1 MNILQICLRI
11 PFPPKDGAAIAMNSI
26 ARGLTELNQNL
37 TVLAVNTP
45 KHWVNV
51 NEIPNQYIKNL
62 TFKSVN
68 INTEVKPFNA
78 LCSFFTP
85 NHSYNISRFY
95 NHEFNSLLQNTLTNN
110 HFDYVIV
117 ESLFMSP
124 YLNTIRQFSD
134 AKVILRSHNIEF
146 TIWETLS
153 KNEKNSFKKF
163 YINHLAKRL
172 KKYEL
177 KIGEKFD
184 AIIPISLNDEEFYK
198 KRYPSK
204 CIKTIYCGVSNQ
216 LLECNSN
223 PEFTSSI
230 YHLGSMDWLPNIEG
244 INWFLKEIWPVIHK
258 ENKQIKC
265 YLAGRKMPDSIL
277 KQNNE
282 SLIVESYIDDSTS
295 FQLKHNIMIVPLLT
309 GGGVRIKILEGLAL
323 GKVIVTTPKGAEG
336 LNLKSG
342 KNILIADTAEE
353 FGKMIL
359 KCVGDP
365 EFCKYISTNARS
377 FAKEEFSNKALV
389 QNLLAFLKTV

>member
-163 YINHLAKRL
+163 
-172 KKYEL
+172 
-177 KIGEKFD
+177 
-184 AIIPISLNDEEFYK
+184 
-198 KRYPSK
+198 
-204 CIKTIYCGVSNQ
+204 
-216 LLECNSN
+216 
-223 PEFTSSI
+223 
-230 YHLGSMDWLPNIEG
+230 
-244 INWFLKEIWPVIHK
+244 
-258 ENKQIKC
+258 
-265 YLAGRKMPDSIL
+265 
-277 KQNNE
+277 
-282 SLIVESYIDDSTS
+282 
-295 FQLKHNIMIVPLLT
+295 
-309 GGGVRIKILEGLAL
+309 
-323 GKVIVTTPKGAEG
+323 
-336 LNLKSG
+336 
-342 KNILIADTAEE
+342 
-353 FGKMIL
+353 
-359 KCVGDP
+359 
-365 EFCKYISTNARS
+365 
-377 FAKEEFSNKALV
+377 
-389 QNLLAFLKTV
+389 